1 VCGTTQQWTGIT
13 SACGLATDTV
23 YVEADTG
30 SNSRQANSTVTDAAD
45 VQDRA
50 QRYGMPGRG

>member
-1 VCGTTQQWTGIT
+1 MVQ
-13 SACGLATDTV
+13 
-23 YVEADTG
+23 VEADTG
-30 SNSRQANSTVTDAAD
+30 SNSRQADCTVTDAAD